1 MTTYIAESL
10 SSDSL
15 SVLQISD
22 LHILAD
28 PEGTLLG
35 IKTAY
40 YFEAILSLAFAEYE
54 CIDII
59 LLTGDLAQDA
69 SAESYRY
76 ILRKIEKYGVP
87 CICLPGNH
95 DDVSVMQAAL
105 NSECINCNKQILMK
119 DWQIISLN
127 SQIIGSEKGYLEGT
141 ELDFLTHCLAQYPDK
156 LTLIA
161 VHHHCLPTD
170 SHWMDTMM
178 IDNSAE
184 FLDIITRHPQVKLVL
199 NGHIHQEQDKSI
211 KHIRVLGAPSTCFQ
225 FEPES
230 QGFGLDDKSP
240 GYRWINLTSNGTIA
254 TTVHRLPEKLTE
266 LEKDTEG
273 Y

>member
-1 MTTYIAESL
+1 MITHIAENL
-10 SSDSL
+10 PSDSL
-15 SVLQISD
+15 SVLQLSD

-28 PEGTLLG
+28 PEGSLLG

-40 YFEAILSLAFAEYE
+40 YFDAILALAFAEHE
-54 CIDII
+54 HIDII

-69 SAESYRY
+69 IAESYRY
-76 ILRKIEKYGVP
+76 ILRKIENYGVP
-87 CICLPGNH
+87 CVCLPGNH
-95 DDVSVMQAAL
+95 DNVNVMQATL
-105 NSECINCNKQILMK
+105 NAERVNCNKQILMK
-119 DWQIISLN
+119 DWQILSLN
-127 SQIIGSEKGYLEGT
+127 SQIIGSEKGHLET
-141 ELDFLTHCLAQYPDK
+141 AELDFLSYCLAHHRDK
-156 LTLIA
+156 STLIA

-178 IDNSAE
+178 IDNSAD
-184 FLDIITRHPQVKLVL
+184 FLDIITHHPQVKLVL

-211 KHIRVLGAPSTCFQ
+211 KHVRILGTPSTCFQ
-225 FEPES
+225 FKPES
-230 QGFGLDDKSP
+230 QRFGLDDKSP
-240 GYRWINLTSNGTIA
+240 GYRWLCLTSQGTIT

>member
-127 SQIIGSEKGYLEGT
+127 SQIIG
-141 ELDFLTHCLAQYPDK
+141 
-156 LTLIA
+156 
-161 VHHHCLPTD
+161 
-170 SHWMDTMM
+170 
-178 IDNSAE
+178 
-184 FLDIITRHPQVKLVL
+184 
-199 NGHIHQEQDKSI
+199 
-211 KHIRVLGAPSTCFQ
+211 
-225 FEPES
+225 
-230 QGFGLDDKSP
+230 
-240 GYRWINLTSNGTIA
+240 
-254 TTVHRLPEKLTE
+254 
-266 LEKDTEG
+266 
-273 Y
+273 

>member
-76 ILRKIEKYGVP
+76 ILRKIEK
-87 CICLPGNH
+87 
-95 DDVSVMQAAL
+95 
-105 NSECINCNKQILMK
+105 
-119 DWQIISLN
+119 
-127 SQIIGSEKGYLEGT
+127 
-141 ELDFLTHCLAQYPDK
+141 
-156 LTLIA
+156 
-161 VHHHCLPTD
+161 
-170 SHWMDTMM
+170 
-178 IDNSAE
+178 
-184 FLDIITRHPQVKLVL
+184 
-199 NGHIHQEQDKSI
+199 
-211 KHIRVLGAPSTCFQ
+211 
-225 FEPES
+225 
-230 QGFGLDDKSP
+230 
-240 GYRWINLTSNGTIA
+240 
-254 TTVHRLPEKLTE
+254 
-266 LEKDTEG
+266 
-273 Y
+273 